1 METKLAE
8 NIRLFR
14 KQKGMTQEQLAEA
27 LGVTVG
33 AVHKWETRLSTP
45 ELALIMELA
54 DFFDVSV
61 DVLLGYRMKD
71 NGLNSVLD
79 RILAYSQK
87 HNPAA
92 LTEAEKALARYPH
105 SFKVVQACALVYLGY
120 GGSSHDSA
128 MLRRALELLQKARM
142 LLPQNDDPRI
152 SEATLCGQMSVAY
165 ANLGELEKSLEL
177 MKQHNSD
184 CHFSDQIGSM
194 LAVFM
199 KRPEEAVP
207 YLSEGI
213 VNSMTTMIN
222 VMLGYIFVYRSRNDW
237 VSALDI
243 ATLGYNMII
252 GLKREDL
259 PGFMDKTL
267 AEMLLVLGYIQ
278 AKANQPEAARESLKK
293 AADYA
298 LRFDSTPEYTL
309 RTMRFLENTEWTS
322 AFDTLGATAAD
333 SIGYLLSLL
342 EDPGF
347 AQQWKEI
354 SHLG

>member
-8 NIRLFR
+8 NIRAFR

-54 DFFDVSV
+54 DLFDVSV

-71 NGLNSVLD
+71 NGLNSILD
-79 RILAYSQK
+79 RILMYCQK
-87 HNPAA
+87 HDPAA

-105 SFKVVQACALVYLGY
+105 SFKVVQACASAYLGF
-120 GGSSHDSA
+120 GGSNHDPA
-128 MLRRALELLQKARM
+128 MLRRALELLEQARM
-142 LLPQNDDPRI
+142 LLPQNDNPRI
-152 SEATLCGQMSVAY
+152 SEATICGQMSIAY
-165 ANLGELEKSLEL
+165 GNLGELEKSLEL
-177 MKQHNSD
+177 MKKHNSD
-184 CHFSDQIGSM
+184 CHFSDQIGST

-213 VNSMTTMIN
+213 VNGMSTMIN
-222 VMLGYIFVYRSRNDW
+222 TMLGYVFLYRSRKDW
-237 VSALDI
+237 TSALDI
-243 ATLGYNMII
+243 AMLGYNMIT
-252 GLKREDL
+252 GLKREDSL
-259 PGFMDKTL
+259 GYMDKTL
-267 AEMLLVLGYIQ
+267 AEMLLVLGYVQ
-278 AKANQPEAARESLKK
+278 GKTNQPEAARESLMK

-298 LRFDSTPEYTL
+298 YRFDSTPEYTL
-309 RTMRFLENTEWTS
+309 KTMRFLENTEWTT

-333 SIGYLLSLL
+333 SIRYLLTLL
-342 EDPGF
+342 EDPDF
-347 AQQWKEI
+347 TKQWKEI

>member
-8 NIRLFR
+8 NIRAFR

-79 RILAYSQK
+79 RILMYCQK
-87 HNPAA
+87 HDPAA

-105 SFKVVQACALVYLGY
+105 SFKVVQACASTYLVY
-120 GGSSHDSA
+120 GGSSHDPA
-128 MLRRALELLQKARM
+128 ILRRALELLEQARM
-142 LLPQNDDPRI
+142 LLPQNDNPRI
-152 SEATLCGQMSVAY
+152 SEATICGQMSIAY

-177 MKQHNSD
+177 MKKHNSD
-184 CHFSDQIGSM
+184 CHFSDQIGST

-207 YLSEGI
+207 YLSEAI
-213 VNSMTTMIN
+213 VNGMSTMIN
-222 VMLGYIFVYRSRNDW
+222 TMLGYLFLYRSRKDW
-237 VSALDI
+237 ASALDI
-243 ATLGYNMII
+243 AMLGYNLII
-252 GLKREDL
+252 GLKREDSL
-259 PGFMDKTL
+259 GYMDKTL
-267 AEMLLVLGYIQ
+267 AEILLVLGYIQ
-278 AKANQPEAARESLKK
+278 GKTNQPEAARESLIK

-309 RTMRFLENTEWTS
+309 KTMRFLENSEWTT
-322 AFDTLGATAAD
+322 AFDTLGTTAAD
-333 SIGYLLSLL
+333 SIRYLLSLL
-342 EDPGF
+342 EDPAF
-347 AQQWKEI
+347 TQQWKEF
-354 SHLG
+354 SRLE